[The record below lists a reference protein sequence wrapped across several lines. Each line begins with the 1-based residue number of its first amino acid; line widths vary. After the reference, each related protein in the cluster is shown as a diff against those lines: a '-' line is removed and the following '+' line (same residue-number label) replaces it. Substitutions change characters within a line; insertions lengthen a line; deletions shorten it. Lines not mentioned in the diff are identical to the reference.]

1 MNSIINK
8 EMSSLTCERSHG
20 WSFDIR
26 TSLNSAS
33 MRCHKQIRL
42 YTTNN
47 SKPGCRHI
55 RCAYGIWVE
64 VVPPELYM
72 SDDVSHHKQRI
83 SKNHNILYLNDKN
96 YEIITTMSNT

>member
-1 MNSIINK
+1 MNSIIIK

-64 VVPPELYM
+64 VVPPEFYM
-72 SDDVSHHKQRI
+72 SDDVSHHKQRS
-83 SKNHNILYLNDKN
+83 SKNHNILYLNDKKL
-96 YEIITTMSNT
+96 